1 LPADGRYVAAARKIM
16 KIAVIGGA
24 GVRTPL
30 LVHGLCNSD
39 LPIHELSLYDT
50 DQDKLELIEPLVR
63 QLAGSIQL
71 QACTTVSSCVDGAD
85 FVFVSIR
92 VGGIEG
98 RARDEAAIL
107 RRGIVGQET
116 IGPGGFA
123 MAMRTIPHMV
133 EYAAEISRR
142 APRAWI
148 VNFTNPVGIITQAVA
163 AQTGARIIGICDT
176 PAELFHDLARV
187 IGLPLTECYFDY
199 FGLNHLGWV
208 REVYCDGKPQ
218 IGQIW
223 RTPERLKAVYRHN
236 LFEVDFL
243 RELRLFPTE
252 YLYYYYRPEVAAK
265 NLRQAGTTRGAAIEK
280 LNAGLFADLAR
291 PGIDRLRAYADYLT
305 ARNASYMQLETG
317 EPAAA
322 PVSPWASPTGYD
334 KIAMSVVH
342 AIHFNSGSIIPL
354 NVLNGGNLSCL
365 EASDIVEVPCV
376 VNANGA
382 LPLHVGSV
390 PEAVLDLIV
399 RVKEYERATIRAAI
413 SGDRGQARDALSL
426 NPLVAD
432 AAVAAS
438 LLSDLGMP

>member
-1 LPADGRYVAAARKIM
+1 M

-39 LPIHELSLYDT
+39 LPIHELTLYDT
-50 DQDKLELIEPLVR
+50 DHDKLDLIEPLVR
-63 QLAGSIQL
+63 RLAGPIRL
-71 QACTTVSSCVDGAD
+71 RVCPLVSECVDGAD
-85 FVFVSIR
+85 FVFTSIR

-123 MAMRTIPHMV
+123 MAMRTVPHML
-133 EYAAEISRR
+133 EYAAEITRR
-142 APRAWI
+142 APCAWI

-163 AQTGARIIGICDT
+163 SETGARIIGICDT
-176 PAELFHDLARV
+176 PAELFHDLAHV
-187 IGLPLTECYFDY
+187 IGLPATECYFDY

-208 REVYCDGKPQ
+208 REVYFGGKPQ
-218 IGQIW
+218 M
-223 RTPERLKAVYRHN
+223 ERLWHAPDKLAAVYRHD
-236 LFEVDFL
+236 LFDAIFL
-243 RELRLFPTE
+243 QKLRLLPTE
-252 YLYYYYRPEVAAK
+252 YLFYYYRPETAAQ
-265 NLRQAGTTRGAAIEK
+265 NLRKVGTTRGAAIER
-280 LNAGLFADLAR
+280 LNAGLFAELAR
-291 PGIDRLRAYADYLT
+291 PGIDRLRAYEDYLS

-317 EPAAA
+317 GPAAV
-322 PVSPWASPTGYD
+322 PVSPWASLTGYD
-334 KIAMSVVH
+334 KIAMSVVR
-342 AIHFNSGSIIPL
+342 AIHFNSGSIIAL
-354 NVLNGGNLSCL
+354 NVLNAGNLSCL

-382 LPLHVGSV
+382 LPMNVGPV
-390 PEAVLDLIV
+390 PESVRDLIV

-413 SGDRGQARDALSL
+413 SGDRGLACDALSR

-432 AAVAAS
+432 AATAKS
-438 LLSDLGMP
+438 LLSDLGLP